1 MQDLTSEAVQ
11 DFTSI
16 EQLFGDDQPQLAN
29 PEKEPLWSSVT
40 SKFKG
45 LTRKFKVSSGSKSST
60 SSSKGPSRFDSPES
74 KKMATHP
81 QKKIRHLKT
90 WQKVLLIILLI
101 GLLLLSVLAS
111 IAIFV
116 YEKC

>member
-45 LTRKFKVSSGSKSST
+45 LTRKFK
-60 SSSKGPSRFDSPES
+60 
-74 KKMATHP
+74 KKWLHTHR
-81 QKKIRHLKT
+81 KKLGT
-90 WQKVLLIILLI
+90 
-101 GLLLLSVLAS
+101 
-111 IAIFV
+111 
-116 YEKC
+116 

>member
-40 SKFKG
+40 RD
-45 LTRKFKVSSGSKSST
+45 RK
-60 SSSKGPSRFDSPES
+60 
-74 KKMATHP
+74 
-81 QKKIRHLKT
+81 
-90 WQKVLLIILLI
+90 
-101 GLLLLSVLAS
+101 SV
-111 IAIFV
+111 V
-116 YEKC
+116 